1 MATIELTDE
10 KLLKNLV
17 KQANSY
23 GASLRVCKS
32 KKYPF
37 VVCGKD
43 EKGRTIRM
51 GGTTELLYD
60 ELLRRLTDYF

>member
-23 GASLRVCKS
+23 GASLKVCKS

-37 VVCGKD
+37 AVYGKD
-43 EKGRTIRM
+43 GIGRTIRM
-51 GGTTELLYD
+51 GGTADWLYD
-60 ELLRRLTDYF
+60 ELLEKLTDYF